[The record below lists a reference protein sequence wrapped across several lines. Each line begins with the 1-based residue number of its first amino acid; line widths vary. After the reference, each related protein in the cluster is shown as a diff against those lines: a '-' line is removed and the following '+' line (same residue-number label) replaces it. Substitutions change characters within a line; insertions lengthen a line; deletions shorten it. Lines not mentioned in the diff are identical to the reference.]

1 MDKNLDI
8 ILRFNGKTSD
18 EWASLEEALLEG
30 EIEVE
35 KQSNK
40 CIIKFGNGQDS
51 DWQKLPNLGLNP
63 SLTSSQ
69 KQSLKNLIDN
79 YLNQKTL
86 FIYDGSF
93 RRESYAYP
101 NSVSSLN
108 ADIKG
113 CKYGDQYILN
123 CGLLAQMIWM
133 GRKISDFTSTPSTKI
148 NKDFDWGYYFD
159 FSAARKAYGV
169 MKNETT
175 YYSGNTYV
183 NSSGN
188 RQFIT
193 FDNAAAMAQ
202 ELYLKGYEIPYSEV
216 DIGDLVFYRSTDISD
231 GETDGLEQSSFRYIT
246 HVGIVYALGENGPTI
261 AESTNAY
268 SAALGK
274 SGLNNDVTLF
284 GNVRASGQE
293 QRVVMAA
300 RHPVAWGKGGNV
312 PDNFTVYRGVDV
324 Q

>member
-8 ILRFNGKTSD
+8 ILRFNGKTAD
-18 EWASLEEALLEG
+18 EWASFKRILLDGEV
-30 EIEVE
+30 EIE
-35 KQSNK
+35 KQTNK
-40 CIIKFGNGQDS
+40 CIIKFGDGKNA

-69 KQSLKNLIDN
+69 KQNLKALIDD
-79 YLNQKTL
+79 YLTHKSL

-101 NSVSSLN
+101 NSVSSLSGE
-108 ADIKG
+108 IKG
-113 CKYGDQYILN
+113 CKYNGQYILN
-123 CGLLAQMIWM
+123 CGLFAQMIWM

-148 NKDFDWGYYFD
+148 NKSFDWGYYFD
-159 FSAARKAYGV
+159 FAAARKAYGV
-169 MKNETT
+169 MKKGTT
-175 YYSGNTYV
+175 YYSGNTYL
-183 NSSGN
+183 NSSGD

-231 GETDGLEQSSFRYIT
+231 GDTDGLEQSSFRYIT
-246 HVGIVYALGENGPTI
+246 HVGIVYALGDNGPTI

-268 SAALGK
+268 TAALGK
-274 SGLNNDVTLF
+274 CGLNNDVTLF

-293 QRVVMAA
+293 QRVCMAA

-312 PDNFTVYRGVDV
+312 PENFTPYRGIKA
-324 Q
+324 